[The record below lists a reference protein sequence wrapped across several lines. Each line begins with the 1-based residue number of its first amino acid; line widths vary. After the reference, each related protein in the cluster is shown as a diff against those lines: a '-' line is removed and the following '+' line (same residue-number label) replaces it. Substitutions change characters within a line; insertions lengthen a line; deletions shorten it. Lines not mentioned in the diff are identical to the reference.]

1 MASIIFYSWQSDLPN
16 STNRGFIQRA
26 LEQAGK
32 EIRDDDSIAVE
43 PVIDRDTAGI
53 PGSPDIAATI
63 LEKIDQCDVF
73 ACDVSIINQGATTRL
88 TPNPNVLIE
97 LGYALKRL
105 GWSRILMIQN
115 TEFGNVEELPFDLRM
130 KRVITYTAGKEG
142 GKRAEE
148 RKKLKSKLFNALK
161 EIFRHETMS
170 IEDSPISVT
179 IPTKDDYVWRDNMRQ
194 IAMEDYSKSGLTAFV
209 EAFSTLS
216 SPRIEASHNE
226 LLEAVRTSK
235 ISTFGWPIGIMGFG
249 SNEMRPKPLKDS
261 IINSLS
267 GQSGSSYDFWAL
279 KQDGSFYLLK
289 SLFEDKNAENQ
300 IFFNTRIVRTT
311 EMLMFLSRLYRKLE
325 IPLINSMSFSL
336 RHAGLNGRYLSSNGG
351 RELFETYGPSSENDI
366 ETDIKIILSKLDESI
381 ASLISDLLS
390 PVFMLFDF
398 FTLDQKIYD
407 DIVENFKA
415 GKVTRYR

>member
-1 MASIIFYSWQSDLPN
+1 MASIIFYSWLSDLPN

-32 EIRDDDSIAVE
+32 EIRGDDSISVE

-130 KRVITYTAGKEG
+130 KRVITYTAGEEG
-142 GKRAEE
+142 GIRAKE
-148 RKKLKSKLFNALK
+148 RKKLKSKLFKALK
-161 EIFRHETMS
+161 EIFRHETMP
-170 IEDSPISVT
+170 IDDSTVSVT
-179 IPTKDDYVWRDNMRQ
+179 IPREDDYAWRDNMRQ

-216 SPRIEASHNE
+216 FPRTEASQNE
-226 LLEAVRTSK
+226 LLESVRTSK
-235 ISTFGWPIGIMGFG
+235 ISTFGWPIGLMGFG
-249 SNEMRPKPLKDS
+249 SNEMKPKPLKDG
-261 IINSLS
+261 IINSIS
-267 GQSGSSYDFWAL
+267 GMSGSSYDFRAL

-289 SLFEDKNAENQ
+289 SLFEDKNAKNQ

-325 IPLINSMSFSL
+325 VPSTNSMSFSL
-336 RHAGLNGRYLSSNGG
+336 RHAGLHGRYLSSIGS
-351 RELFETYGPSSENDI
+351 RKLFGTYGPSSENDI
-366 ETDIKIILSKLDESI
+366 ETDINIVLSKLDESI
-381 ASLISDLLS
+381 PSLISDLLS

-407 DIVENFKA
+407 DIVENFKS
-415 GKVTRYR
+415 GKVT